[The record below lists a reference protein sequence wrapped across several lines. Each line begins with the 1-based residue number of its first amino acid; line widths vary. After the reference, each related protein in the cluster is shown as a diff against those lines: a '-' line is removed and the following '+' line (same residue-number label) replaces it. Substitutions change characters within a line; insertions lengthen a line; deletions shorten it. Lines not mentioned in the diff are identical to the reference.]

1 MKFFVFAFLVFLN
14 IVSPDL
20 KKIREHFPLMSKQ
33 ESSVTVIKEIALTS
47 KDISV
52 ILKRA
57 YYAAAEM
64 TSAKYKLNPAT
75 KISTFNSGKKILE
88 ATILSDTGN
97 VETRYIRYTIQQNA
111 PSFLGYKANL
121 TSDRT
126 FLIKHLAPLRSSDPE
141 LFSSVYAYLLTYG
154 KLTELEKDLVGH

>member
-1 MKFFVFAFLVFLN
+1 MKFFTLTVFIFFTT
-14 IVSPDL
+14 VSADL

-33 ESSVTVIKEIALTS
+33 ETSVNVVKETALKSNDVSVT
-47 KDISV
+47 
-52 ILKRA
+52 LKRA

-88 ATILSDTGN
+88 ATILSDTAN
-97 VETRYIRYTIQQNA
+97 LEARYIRYTIQQNA
-111 PSFLGYKANL
+111 PSFLGYKTNL
-121 TSDRT
+121 SSDKF
-126 FLIKHLAPLRSSDPE
+126 FLIKHLASLRSSDPE

-154 KLTELEKDLVGH
+154 KLTEDEKALIGQ